1 MGRSYAIASG
11 KSFGWPDGDNV
22 KIIRNHSLRSK
33 PLRSKRNGGDDD
45 PLPWKTYSLIA
56 MLERRLHRQNSFRQV
71 YRKNG
76 KKVIRLVPQAATPS
90 AFSKTL

>member
-1 MGRSYAIASG
+1 MGPISEAG
-11 KSFGWPDGDNV
+11 FQPGWFQRGRARP
-22 KIIRNHSLRSK
+22 
-33 PLRSKRNGGDDD
+33 KRHGGDID

-76 KKVIRLVPQAATPS
+76 RKVIRLVPPAATPAS
-90 AFSKTL
+90 V